1 MQIVVHKMM
10 WLESIDN
17 RNIKVNEFVG
27 MNM

>member
-17 RNIKVNEFVG
+17 RNTKVNEFVG